1 MKKKKSYKL
10 KRIILALSKAAQDI
24 PITIKTVPK
33 KPKVD
38 KRKLEIEKRRLERQR
53 KVERLRNLEK
63 ARLKRQYIILL
74 NKKLLYL
81 ENTHKSMKRSKKY
94 KKSDLN
100 KIEKKINELKK
111 KIKYL

>member
-1 MKKKKSYKL
+1 MEKKKSYKL
-10 KRIILALSKAAQDI
+10 KRIILALSKAAQDV
-24 PITIKTVPK
+24 PIRTVPK
-33 KPKVD
+33 KPKID
-38 KRKLEIEKRRLERQR
+38 KRKSEIEKKRLERQR

-81 ENTHKSMKRSKKY
+81 ENTHKKMKRSKKH

-111 KIKYL
+111 KIKGL